1 MQTNLIEMSFLSIF
15 SFITFFIF
23 YITSKY
29 SHKLNNGIL
38 LDKDF
43 LKPQA
48 FHHEAISRS
57 GGIASI
63 ISLFIFF
70 GIYYLLYSKILY
82 EYIFVCTSLFL
93 IGYLDDIKVKVS
105 PYIRLILMVIF
116 LIICIFFLP
125 IEIYS
130 IDLIFLNLLLE
141 NKIFSVIFALL
152 CFLFIINGANLID
165 GFNGLLTINL
175 IIINCILLF
184 INLKNNHLEFS
195 SFLIAQI
202 IILISFFLFNFPK
215 AKMFLGDS
223 GSYLFGSM
231 IALNIIISNNFNSN
245 ISAFFSCILLFYIF
259 FEVFFSFFR
268 KLLQK
273 KSPFLPD
280 QNHFHMLVYKYLQKK
295 RPSPNNNSLTS
306 LFLNTGYL
314 ILILPGIYFMDNP
327 LFNRY
332 WFFILLIIYTLL
344 YLRLYKSVK

>member
-1 MQTNLIEMSFLSIF
+1 MQTNLIEMSFLSVF
-15 SFITFFIF
+15 SFVTFFIF

-29 SHKLNNGIL
+29 SYKLNNGIL

-70 GIYYLLYSKILY
+70 GIHYLLYSKILY
-82 EYIFVCTSLFL
+82 EYIFICFSLFL
-93 IGYLDDIKVKVS
+93 IGYLDDIKIKIS
-105 PYIRLILMVIF
+105 PYIRLVLMIFF
-116 LIICIFFLP
+116 LITCIIFLP
-125 IEIYS
+125 IEIYN

-141 NKIFSVIFALL
+141 NKIFSVIFILL
-152 CFLFIINGANLID
+152 CFLFIVNGANLID

-184 INLKNNHLEFS
+184 INLKNNHIEFS
-195 SFLIAQI
+195 FLLIAQI
-202 IILISFFLFNFPK
+202 IILTSFFLFNFPK

-223 GSYLFGSM
+223 GSYLFGAM
-231 IALNIIISNNFNSN
+231 IALNIIISNNLNTN
-245 ISAFFSCILLFYIF
+245 ISAFFFCTLLFYIF

-273 KSPFLPD
+273 KSHLLPD
-280 QNHFHMLVYKYLQKK
+280 QNHFHMLVYKYLKK
-295 RPSPNNNSLTS
+295 NHPSPNNNSLTS
-306 LFLNTGYL
+306 LFLNIGYL
-314 ILILPGIYFMDNP
+314 ILILPGIYFMDIP

-332 WFFILLIIYTLL
+332 WFFILMVIYLLL
-344 YLRLYKSVK
+344 YLRLYKFVK